1 MRARLTY
8 LAGAAMLLG
17 GCTLGPDYERPELDT
32 PVSYI
37 QPAEEGASFA
47 NTPWWELF
55 EDPQLNALIEV
66 ALVEN
71 QDLGIAVARIEEFRA
86 ILGITRADQFPTVD
100 IAAQGGRTDPSGATF
115 PGNVNDEAVDNYRL
129 SADVFFELDLFGR
142 LRRSSEAARAE
153 LLAAEENRRNITI
166 SLIANVATTYML
178 LRDLDA
184 QLEIAR
190 RTEQTRS
197 DALNIIS
204 ARFEKGTVPRLDVDQ
219 AEIEL
224 AVAIAAVAT
233 AERTAAQTE
242 HSLSVLIGR
251 NPGPIVRGLPL
262 DQQTMPP
269 DIPVGLPS
277 ELLQRRPDVLASEAT
292 LAAQTARIGV
302 AEALRWPSIS
312 LTGSLGFESDDLST
326 LTDSGS
332 DFWSVGGSILQ
343 PLFNSGRNRDRVAA
357 EVARTEQA
365 LLTYEQTVLRAFAEV
380 EDALVAVR
388 TYRREHEARIRQV
401 AAARNAAKL
410 SRARYD
416 GGVTSYLEVLDIE
429 RSLFSAELSESQTL
443 RLYINSIIEL
453 YKALGG
459 GWTPQ
464 ES

>member
-1 MRARLTY
+1 MRAQAY
-8 LAGAAMLLG
+8 LLLVVAALG

-32 PVSYI
+32 PASYI
-37 QPAEEGASFA
+37 QPVQEGASFA

-55 EDPQLNALIEV
+55 EDPQLQFLIQTALQ
-66 ALVEN
+66 EN
-71 QDLGIAVARIEEFRA
+71 QDLGIAIARIEEFRA

-100 IAAQGGRTDPSGATF
+100 ISASGGRTDPSQNTIQGSISDGF
-115 PGNVNDEAVDNYRL
+115 VDSYRL
-129 SADVFFELDLFGR
+129 SGDVFFELDLFGR
-142 LRRSSEAARAE
+142 LRRSTEAARGE
-153 LLAAEENRRNITI
+153 LLAAEENRRSITI
-166 SLIANVATTYML
+166 SLIANVASTYML

-184 QLEIAR
+184 QLEIAQ
-190 RTEQTRS
+190 RTEETRADS
-197 DALNIIS
+197 LRIIQ

-233 AERTAAQTE
+233 AQRLVSQTE
-242 HSLSVLIGR
+242 HSLSVLLGR
-251 NPGPIVRGLPL
+251 NPGPIARGLPL
-262 DQQTMPP
+262 EQQAVPP
-269 DIPVGLPS
+269 DIPAGLPS
-277 ELLQRRPDVLASEAT
+277 ELLQRRPDVLASEAS

-302 AEALRWPSIS
+302 AEAVRWPSIT
-312 LTGSLGFESDDLST
+312 LTGSLGFESQELST
-326 LTDSGS
+326 LTDNGS
-332 DFWSVGGSILQ
+332 DFWSIGGNILQ
-343 PLFNSGRNRDRVAA
+343 PLFNAGRNRSRVDA
-357 EVARTEQA
+357 EIARTEQA

-401 AAARNAAKL
+401 TAARSAAIL
-410 SRARYD
+410 SRARYN

-443 RLYINSIIEL
+443 RLYITSIVEL

-459 GWTPQ
+459 GWNP